1 MTFAIPELL
10 VERIGR
16 RQSVLCAG
24 LGLGRAAGV
33 EFPSWRSLG
42 TRMADWCQAAGK
54 PGDDLES
61 VRHEA
66 DEGDPLAAVA
76 YAARKLGPEVTADLL
91 RDAFAEPA
99 EAPEVYQILAGLPF
113 RGVVTTGY
121 DGLLGRAFGVGRD
134 GGPTTFAPADA
145 AALRQHRGAF
155 LLAAHGEPARPATLV
170 VGSGDLRRVLSA
182 GVEYRA
188 FLDELFGRR
197 SLVLVGYH
205 PTDPDF
211 RMLLERHFGTA
222 ALGSTPHFILADEV
236 SPFDAEQLYEAH
248 GLTVVPV
255 DHDLAGFLRALHEQ
269 VQAAQSA
276 ARPDDDDLVG
286 WLEFLAGDPG
296 SPEALD
302 ALNRLEG
309 TLRAAGS
316 WDRLLDLLLGRLEH
330 EHEPAARQ
338 HTLRQVASIFEA
350 EVGDLGKAFTALQ
363 ACLREAPDDIDTILE
378 LERLAQAAGLWN
390 DLVAEYA
397 QLIQSMT
404 GAQAAAH
411 WLRLGRWY
419 ARELGHREYAISSFK
434 QAIALDGS
442 SVEAYAGLAEA
453 LQGGERWTDLIE
465 VLEKQ
470 VKLETDPGKQVELWL
485 VLGDVHETRLQQPVP
500 AIEAYLK
507 ALAIEPDSTDAMG
520 ALERL
525 YRKSERWRDLCELLE
540 KRALM
545 ASDAEAA
552 AGLRHEIGE
561 LKADRLDDAAG
572 AIAVFEG
579 VVADHPR
586 RATTLRSL
594 VQLYAKASR
603 IPDYLRTLD
612 RMVEAADTDDE
623 RLVVLRRAAAEYDE
637 RDVARAIQCHERILE
652 IRPEDNDAFLAL
664 ARLYKRDGRARDAAG
679 VITRHISAT
688 ENAPQRRELWQSLAK
703 LYEEELADV
712 PAAVDAYENLVGL
725 GGDTEEALAALMR
738 LRQRGGDWG
747 ALAETALRRAEA
759 DTDPKSKAE
768 LIYQAGKIA
777 VERLQDTETAEAR
790 FMKALELDSGHV
802 PSLNGLIDINR
813 GRGDYLRAAKLM
825 AEAVERT
832 PNRLEKDRLL
842 YEAGCLHQ
850 DQLEDEA
857 KAEALFARALA
868 SDPEHVQAGMRLA
881 DIYFRA
887 EAWAKLEPVLDMLVR
902 KADPNDR
909 PLCLDLNSGLAQCCV
924 KLENDDKAIR
934 AWSAAYAIDSTSLP
948 VLQGY
953 SNLLYQRAQKK
964 ELPRAWGD
972 DPDVQSS
979 REDAAQAVK
988 LYQALLHH
996 HGDSIARGEQL
1007 EIYQRLGQ
1015 LHLKLSEL
1023 DKALNFFEK
1032 ALAIEP
1038 DHRVALEAAIN
1049 ILGER
1054 HEWTRVIECQ
1064 RALAAVSADEEQS
1077 QRLEEIG
1084 DIYLEH
1090 MEDVLEAS
1098 VAYQAALEVQPK
1110 KRGLLSKLLDLY
1122 SQQKAW
1128 EKAVDVIA
1136 KLCDLEQDQVKRAKY
1151 RYTAAVLYRDEL
1163 KNDDEAIEHFNKTL
1177 DDAPDMTK
1185 AFDAQEKLL
1194 TRKEDWKNLARA
1206 YRRMIK
1212 RLPPDG
1218 YTEFRLKL
1226 WQSMGELALNRLSD
1240 QESAIA
1246 AFEVAATIDP
1256 RDAARQELLADLY
1269 IKAGPD
1275 YLDKAIAAE
1284 QTILQRAPERL
1295 AAYRTLRKLYGDTK
1309 QWDRM
1314 WCLCG
1319 ALCFLKKADPEEQ
1332 KFFETNKPRGMV
1344 PAKRKLTEDLWQR
1357 MVMHPDEDRFL
1368 AATFARLGPPVA
1380 LLRAQPAETFGLK
1393 RKDRLED
1400 KDDRPIAKI
1409 FRYACQ
1415 TLDLQGP
1422 DLYVKDGQVS
1432 SVQVANTVDKNVL
1445 RPSLVFTGQLG
1456 DKLREREALFDVG
1469 KRLAFLRP
1477 ERFLRYAWPTP
1488 PEMETAFR
1496 GMLLALQVPAP
1507 PASPGTGD
1515 PTEVERIARE
1525 LRRTVPPQVLEP
1537 MAAAARKWMAG
1548 RERLDMGSWVA
1559 AVDLTASRAGFILCN
1574 DFETAARFVSKE
1586 GPAQSPLAPA
1596 ARLKHLLGYSVSD
1609 DYFQVRKHLGIE
1621 LEVQR

>member
-16 RQSVLCAG
+16 RQSILCAG

-42 TRMADWCQAAGK
+42 TRMADWYEAAGK
-54 PGDDLES
+54 SGDDLQA
-61 VRHEA
+61 VRLAAE
-66 DEGDPLAAVA
+66 EGDPLSAVG
-76 YAARKLGPEVTADLL
+76 YAACKLGPEVTADLL
-91 RDAFAEPA
+91 RDAFVEPA
-99 EAPEVYQILAGLPF
+99 EAPEVHQILASLPF
-113 RGVVTTGY
+113 RGVVTTAW
-121 DGLLGRAFGVGRD
+121 DGLLGKAFGVGRD
-134 GGPTTFAPADA
+134 GGPTAFTPADA
-145 AALRQHRGAF
+145 ATLRQHRGSF
-155 LLAAHGEPARPATLV
+155 LLAAHGDPARPATLIA
-170 VGSGDLRRVLSA
+170 GTGDLRRVLSA
-182 GVEYRA
+182 GGDYRA
-188 FLDELFGRR
+188 FLEELYGRR

-205 PTDPDF
+205 PADPDF
-211 RMLLERHFGTA
+211 KLLLERHFGNA
-222 ALGSTPHFILADEV
+222 ALGSTPHFLLADGV
-236 SPFDAEQLYEAH
+236 TPFDAEQLYEAH

-255 DHDLAGFLRALHEQ
+255 DHDLMGFLRALQEQ

-296 SPEALD
+296 NPEALD

-309 TLRAAGS
+309 TLRASGS

-330 EHEPAARQ
+330 EHEPAQRQ
-338 HTLRQVASIFEA
+338 QTLRQVASIFEA

-363 ACLREAPDDIDTILE
+363 ACLRESPDDVDTILE

-397 QLIQSMT
+397 QLIQSMS
-404 GAQAAAH
+404 GAKAAAH
-411 WLRLGRWY
+411 WMRLGRWY

-434 QAIALDGS
+434 QAIALDANNA
-442 SVEAYAGLAEA
+442 EAYAGLAEA
-453 LQGGERWTDLIE
+453 LQGGERWTELVE
-465 VLEKQ
+465 TLEKQ
-470 VKLETDPGKQVELWL
+470 VKLESEPTKQEELWL
-485 VLGDVHETRLQQPVP
+485 TLGDIHETRLGQAVQ

-545 ASDAEAA
+545 ASDASVAA
-552 AGLRHEIGE
+552 ELRHEIGE
-561 LKADRLDDAAG
+561 IKAEKLDDAPG
-572 AIAVFEG
+572 AITVLEG
-579 VVADHPR
+579 IVADHPR
-586 RATTLRSL
+586 RAVTLRTL
-594 VQLYAKASR
+594 ITLYAKLSR

-612 RMVEAADTDDE
+612 RLVEAVDTDEE
-623 RLVVLRRAAAEYDE
+623 RLLVLRRAAAEYDE
-637 RDVARAIQCHERILE
+637 RDVGRAIQCHERVLE
-652 IRPEDNDAFLAL
+652 IRPEDSEAFQAL
-664 ARLYKRDGRARDAAG
+664 ARLYRRDGRHQDAAG

-688 ENAPQRRELWQSLAK
+688 QDAKQRRELWRTLGK
-703 LYEEELADV
+703 LYEEDLADV

-747 ALAETALRRAEA
+747 ALAETALRRAE
-759 DTDPKSKAE
+759 TESDPKGKAE
-768 LIYQAGKIA
+768 FVYQAGKIA
-777 VERLQDTETAEAR
+777 VEHLNDTETAESR
-790 FMKALELDSGHV
+790 FMKALELDQGHV
-802 PSLNGLIDINR
+802 PSLNGLIEINR

-832 PNRLEKDRLL
+832 QNRLEKDRLL

-857 KAEALFARALA
+857 KAEALFARALE

-881 DIYFRA
+881 DIYFRG

-909 PLCLDLNSGLAQCCV
+909 PLCLDLNSGLAQCCT
-924 KLENDDKAIR
+924 KLGNDEKAIR
-934 AWSAAYAIDSTSLP
+934 AWSAAYAIDPTALP

-953 SNLLYQRAQKK
+953 ASLLFQHGQKA
-964 ELPRAWGD
+964 EQPRAWGD
-972 DPDVQSS
+972 DPDRESS
-979 REDAAQAVK
+979 RADAAQAVK
-988 LYQALLHH
+988 LYQAMLHH
-996 HGDSIARGEQL
+996 HGDSLARADQL
-1007 EIYQRLGQ
+1007 DVYQRLGQ
-1015 LHLKLSEL
+1015 LHLKLNENE
-1023 DKALNFFEK
+1023 KALNYFEK
-1032 ALAIEP
+1032 TLAIEP
-1038 DHRVALEAAIN
+1038 DHRLALESAIE
-1049 ILGER
+1049 ILTTR
-1054 HEWTRVIECQ
+1054 KEWARVIECQ
-1064 RALAAVSADEEQS
+1064 RALAAVSNDEEQS
-1077 QRLEEIG
+1077 RRLEEIG
-1084 DIYLEH
+1084 DIYFEH

-1098 VAYQAALEVQPK
+1098 VAYQAALDVAPK
-1110 KRGLLSKLLDLY
+1110 KRSLLSKLLDLY

-1128 EKAVDVIA
+1128 EKAVDIISR
-1136 KLCDLEQDQVKRAKY
+1136 LCELEQDQTKRARY
-1151 RYTAAVLYRDEL
+1151 HYTAAVLYRDEL
-1163 KNDDEAIEHFNKTL
+1163 KNDDEAVANFDKTL
-1177 DDAPDMTK
+1177 DDAPETTK
-1185 AFDAQEKLL
+1185 AFDAQEKVL
-1194 TRKEDWKNLARA
+1194 TKKEDWKNLARA

-1212 RLPPDG
+1212 RLPAEGLNDL
-1218 YTEFRLKL
+1218 RLRL
-1226 WQSMGELALNRLSD
+1226 WQAMGELALGKLGD
-1240 QESAIA
+1240 QDTAIA

-1256 RDAARQELLADLY
+1256 KNMQRQELLADLY

-1275 YLDKAIAAE
+1275 YLDKAIASE
-1284 QTILQRAPERL
+1284 QVLLQRAPERL
-1295 AAYRTLRKLYGDTK
+1295 QSYRTLRRLYGDAK
-1309 QWDRM
+1309 QYDKM
-1314 WCLCG
+1314 WCVCG
-1319 ALCFLKKADPEEQ
+1319 ALCFLKKADAEEQ
-1332 KFFETNKPRGMV
+1332 KFFDTNKPRGLV

-1357 MVMHPDEDRFL
+1357 TVMHPDEDRFL

-1380 LLRAQPAETFGLK
+1380 MLRAQPAETFGLK

-1422 DLYVKDGQVS
+1422 DLYVKDGQVA
-1432 SVQVANTVDKNVL
+1432 SVQVANTIDKNML
-1445 RPSLVFTGQLG
+1445 RPSLVFTGQLS
-1456 DKLREREALFDVG
+1456 DKLRERETLFDVG

-1477 ERFLRYAWPTP
+1477 ERFLRYSWPTP
-1488 PEMETAFR
+1488 PEMETALR
-1496 GMLLALQVPAP
+1496 GMLLALQVAAP
-1507 PASPGTGD
+1507 PQSPGTGD
-1515 PTEVERIARE
+1515 PAEVERIARE

-1548 RERLDMGSWVA
+1548 RDRLDMGAWVA

-1586 GPAQSPLAPA
+1586 GPAQSPLPPKD
-1596 ARLKHLLGYSVSD
+1596 RLKHLLGYSVSEE
-1609 DYFQVRKHLGIE
+1609 YFQVRKHLGIE
-1621 LEVQR
+1621 IEVQK